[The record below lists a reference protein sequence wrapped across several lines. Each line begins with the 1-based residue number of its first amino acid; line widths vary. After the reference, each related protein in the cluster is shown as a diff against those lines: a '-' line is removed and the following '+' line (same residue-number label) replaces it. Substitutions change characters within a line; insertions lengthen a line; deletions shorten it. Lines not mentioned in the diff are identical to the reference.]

1 MPLNDTCKDCNQPY
15 SYPALQA
22 DKQTGLCPSCQRKH
36 EIKLLDSEIAALQPR
51 LEAITPEL
59 IKLNKK
65 RKALQA
71 AHEKALSAWEKVAKV
86 HSALDRKI
94 AILKHERDILAEVK
108 EVKTS
113 KPGLTPAQKAKKAL
127 DSLPPEVRAA
137 ILAQFNQA
145 KKDQEA

>member
-1 MPLNDTCKDCNQPY
+1 MPLEALCKDCNKPY
-15 SYPALQA
+15 LYSALEI
-22 DKQTGLCPSCQRKH
+22 DKQTWRCPSCQRKH

-94 AILKHERDILAEVK
+94 AILKHERDILAKVK

-113 KPGLTPAQKAKKAL
+113 KTGLTPAQKAKKAL
-127 DSLPPEVRAA
+127 DSLPPDVRAA
-137 ILAQFNQA
+137 ILKQFNQA
-145 KKDQEA
+145 EKE

>member
-1 MPLNDTCKDCNQPY
+1 MPLDATCNSCNKQY

-22 DKQTGLCPSCQRKH
+22 DKQTGLCPACQRKH
-36 EIKLLDSEIAALQPR
+36 EIKQLDAEIAALQPR

-59 IKLNKK
+59 IKLNKR
-65 RKALQA
+65 RKALA
-71 AHEKALSAWEKVAKV
+71 IAHEKALSAWEKVAKV

-94 AILKHERDILAEVK
+94 ALMMHERDILAEVK

-137 ILAQFNQA
+137 ILKQFNQTEE
-145 KKDQEA
+145 D